1 MRIFL
6 YVLLF
11 IIMSPGF
18 LFHIAAPKSKT
29 ILLKSVV
36 IHAFLFAVAAYILKL
51 VVQMYPQLDGF
62 VGGNI
67 LDTIARKLKEAA
79 EAIKRPFK
87 APEPVSV
94 SGSLPPPMQPEQP
107 MQKSIQYTR
116 NNGRVGASEL
126 PI

>member
-18 LFHIAAPKSKT
+18 FFHIAAPKSKT
-29 ILLKSVV
+29 ILLKSVI
-36 IHAFLFAVAAYILKL
+36 IHAFLFTTAAYILSI

-62 VGGNI
+62 VGSNI
-67 LDTIARKLKEAA
+67 LDSITRKLKEVV

-87 APEPVSV
+87 APEPVSA

-126 PI
+126 PM